1 MTSSAAVPCAL
12 PACRRRSSCCA
23 CQRRRRRSR
32 SCRRPASCAA
42 CTAAAVWTAVSSR
55 AGVRAGTGATHLL
68 VKGVASMVQQVRAAG
83 AGLVHVPQVAR
94 KERLRKTRA
103 PGRWR
108 GGGCVRVFGR
118 SSSAC
123 VIGGS
128 TAAPNNRDARRSE
141 VVRSSKA
148 VSDARA
154 FRKRGLRS
162 RNASNEQIRV
172 TRAAR
177 LARYTVPRCRA
188 PHTQTPQEG
197 QPR

>member
-1 MTSSAAVPCAL
+1 
-12 PACRRRSSCCA
+12 
-23 CQRRRRRSR
+23 
-32 SCRRPASCAA
+32 
-42 CTAAAVWTAVSSR
+42 
-55 AGVRAGTGATHLL
+55 
-68 VKGVASMVQQVRAAG
+68 MVQQVRTAG

-148 VSDARA
+148 VSDARE
-154 FRKRGLRS
+154 FRKRGLHS
-162 RNASNEQIRV
+162 RNASKQ
-172 TRAAR
+172 
-177 LARYTVPRCRA
+177 
-188 PHTQTPQEG
+188 
-197 QPR
+197 